1 MSSGQRQRDSGGSRP
16 STVSGTPKRREK
28 VRPVDY
34 FQRNLT
40 FTITFIPYDATI
52 QSRHRQRTRQGL
64 SLLSM
69 KYTVQLHGV
78 PVGRSDLERCD
89 PQTGFARGAF
99 NPATGYQLVQDVF
112 RLYSEAVPDTPGRV
126 ADPEKLQRYYK
137 ARDALGLD
145 LIGPDGEPVTG
156 ATVHVYEQPR
166 GAGGLELEVHIADP
180 AFWNARQG
188 EGR

>member
-1 MSSGQRQRDSGGSRP
+1 
-16 STVSGTPKRREK
+16 
-28 VRPVDY
+28 
-34 FQRNLT
+34 
-40 FTITFIPYDATI
+40 
-52 QSRHRQRTRQGL
+52 
-64 SLLSM
+64 M

-145 LIGPDGEPVTG
+145 LVGPDGEPVTG
-156 ATVHVYEQPR
+156 ATVHVYEQP
-166 GAGGLELEVHIADP
+166 GGVGGLELEVHIADP

-188 EGR
+188 EGS